1 MRIRLPLYAKILGWF
16 FLNLLLLAGLFYL
29 FFRVQLNLG
38 LDSLVGR
45 AVGDRIHTAAELVQE
60 QLAASSRTNWSGVLE
75 RFSSAYHL
83 EFYLFRP
90 DGVQLAGKDIQLPLE
105 VATRLRSGPGRGGRA
120 ARGVGDGPPSWG
132 PGRENPAR
140 EFGGR
145 GGQPRERRAEGQGEP
160 PPRGEFGQP
169 GPQDL
174 DFAPAPGVPTP
185 PRWRVPRDPSERFA
199 VHTSSPK
206 GYWMAIHMP
215 LWERG
220 GDPRP
225 FPATLIAMA
234 TSLSGN
240 GLFTD
245 FKPVLYFGFGAVLL
259 SLLFWLPLIRGMTRS
274 ILDMTL
280 ATEAIAEGKLETRL
294 HLERRDELGLLAGK
308 INQMAERLQN
318 FVTGQKRFMGDV
330 AHELC
335 TPIARV
341 QMALGILDHRA
352 DARQRPYV
360 EDVRDEMQHMSGLV
374 NELLSFSKAGLRP
387 KDVRL
392 LDVSLAEVVARAVA
406 REAKDGGEL
415 RVFVDSGLRVQ
426 AEPELLARAI
436 GNILRNAIRHAGAAG
451 PIEIEAKPEGAVL
464 RLHIR
469 DSGPGVPP
477 ESLRRLCEPFYRPE
491 EARTR
496 ESGGVGLGLAIA
508 KTCVEACGG
517 TIDLQNR
524 QPSGLEVVLTLRP
537 PQTLA

>member
-1 MRIRLPLYAKILGWF
+1 MSIRLPLYAKILGWF
-16 FLNLLLLAGLFYL
+16 FLNLLLLVGLFYL

-45 AVGDRIHTAAELVQE
+45 AAGDRIHTAAELVQE
-60 QLAASSRTNWSGVLE
+60 QLASSSRTNWNGVLE
-75 RFSSAYHL
+75 RFSSAYQL

-90 DGVQLAGKDIQLPLE
+90 DGVQMAGKDIQLPLE

-120 ARGVGDGPPSWG
+120 ARGVGEAPPPWG
-132 PGRENPAR
+132 AGRDNSPR
-140 EFGGR
+140 DVGGR
-145 GGQPRERRAEGQGEP
+145 GGPPRERRPEGQGEP
-160 PPRGEFGQP
+160 PPRRELPQQGMMDGEFN
-169 GPQDL
+169 
-174 DFAPAPGVPTP
+174 PAPGAPPP
-185 PRWRVPRDPSERFA
+185 PRWRVPRDPSERFIVRA
-199 VHTSSPK
+199 SNPH

-215 LWERG
+215 LWERD

-234 TSLSGN
+234 PSLSGN
-240 GLFTD
+240 GLFMD
-245 FKPVLYFGFGAVLL
+245 FKPVLYFGFGAVIL
-259 SLLFWLPLIRGMTRS
+259 SLLFWLPLIRGMTRA
-274 ILDMTL
+274 ILSMTR
-280 ATEAIAEGKLETRL
+280 ATDAIAEGKLETRL
-294 HLERRDELGLLAGK
+294 DLNRRDELGFLADK
-308 INQMAERLQN
+308 INQMAERLQS

-352 DARQRPYV
+352 DEKQRPYV

-392 LDVSLAEVVARAVA
+392 LDLSLAEVVARAVA
-406 REAKDGGEL
+406 REAKDGGGV
-415 RVFVDSGLRVQ
+415 RVLVAPGLHVQ

-436 GNILRNAIRHAGAAG
+436 GNILRNAIRHAGDAG
-451 PIEIEAKPEGAVL
+451 VIEVEAKPAGAAL
-464 RLHIR
+464 ELHIR

-477 ESLRRLCEPFYRPE
+477 ESLHRLCEPFYRPE

-517 TIDLQNR
+517 KIDLRNR
-524 QPSGLEVVLTLRP
+524 KPSGLEVVLTLRP
-537 PQTLA
+537 TETLT